1 MNMLTWDYN
10 NSNNDD
16 NISTNNKKVKNMCNI
31 RAKRRDAHTHT
42 PTPAAIP
49 LPRVVLLDKH
59 KLTQSAEN
67 MNKTTEGRKDLQRQR
82 ARAKNKTTATRS

>member
-1 MNMLTWDYN
+1 MLTWDYN

-16 NISTNNKKVKNMCNI
+16 NISTNNKKLKTC
-31 RAKRRDAHTHT
+31 ATSGPKGETQHT
-42 PTPAAIP
+42 PTAAAIP
-49 LPRVVLLDKH
+49 LPRLVLLDKH

-67 MNKTTEGRKDLQRQR
+67 MNRTKEGRKDLQRQR

>member
-31 RAKRRDAHTHT
+31 RAKRRDAHT
-42 PTPAAIP
+42 PTPAAAIP
-49 LPRVVLLDKH
+49 LPRLVLLDKH
-59 KLTQSAEN
+59 KLTQSAED
-67 MNKTTEGRKDLQRQR
+67 MNKTKEGLKDLQRQR